1 MRRWKTGILGTG
13 VISRTYASDIRTFYN
28 RRLDLVACA
37 DIDLSRASALASE
50 FGIPKA
56 CSPEVLLADPEIDIV
71 IDLPPPQAHVEMNR
85 KIIEAGKHLFSEK
98 PFAPTVFLV
107 RDHPA
112 SWR

>member
-28 RRLDLVACA
+28 RRLDLAACA

-56 CSPEVLLADPEIDIV
+56 CSPEELLADPEIDIV
-71 IDLPPPQAHVEMNR
+71 IDLTPPQAHVEMNR
-85 KIIEAGKHLFSEK
+85 KSIEAGKHLFSEK

>member
-1 MRRWKTGILGTG
+1 MALQHLHQGRRLP
-13 VISRTYASDIRTFYN
+13 VPSSDIVIFY
-28 RRLDLVACA
+28 LAACA

-56 CSPEVLLADPEIDIV
+56 CSPEELLADPEIDIV
-71 IDLPPPQAHVEMNR
+71 IDLTPPQAHVKMNR